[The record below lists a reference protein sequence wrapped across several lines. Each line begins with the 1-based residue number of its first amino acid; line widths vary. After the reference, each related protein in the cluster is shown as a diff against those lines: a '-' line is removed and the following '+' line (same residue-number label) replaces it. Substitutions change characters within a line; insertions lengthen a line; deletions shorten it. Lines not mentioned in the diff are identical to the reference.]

1 MHLFTHLTAR
11 ISTCSCL
18 LYIESRCK
26 YLLCFSEAVLLCMQM
41 LLSGLYRTEWVERCP
56 ACRADRFTFLSP
68 GVSDKILF
76 VELIFCFLSKLFLQN
91 LEWKLILESS
101 SHDMKLFPTL
111 QTFCASRWGSSR
123 TTQMFQKWGCD
134 IYTCTIDLHSI
145 WCGSYGF
152 FCGCAGNWSTRIH
165 LHDHIS
171 RAQIKMADLYAC
183 RDVIRC

>member
-1 MHLFTHLTAR
+1 MHLFTHLTAW

-91 LEWKLILESS
+91 LEWKLITRYETVPNSADVLCLTLRFISYHTDVSKVRMRYIYLHNRFAFDLIWELCFFLWLCRKLKHQKTFAWSHQQSS
-101 SHDMKLFPTL
+101 D
-111 QTFCASRWGSSR
+111 
-123 TTQMFQKWGCD
+123 
-134 IYTCTIDLHSI
+134 
-145 WCGSYGF
+145 
-152 FCGCAGNWSTRIH
+152 
-165 LHDHIS
+165 
-171 RAQIKMADLYAC
+171 
-183 RDVIRC
+183 